1 MSEFG
6 NNLNRVFVENIRDPQ
21 LRKEA
26 EERSQ
31 AYLKLRVYEDS
42 FLSRVIPSK
51 PISPSQCDRTEE
63 SPSLL
68 RKIIDKEYTNVTAT
82 VMDFRGK
89 GDYRFVETEQYAVD
103 FHKIESEEYHITE
116 GELRAKEQ
124 PVQSL
129 IKHHTARHIQETM
142 DRTFIHAVNA
152 IVAAAEIAAA
162 GTQQVVVDEDIIL
175 PNNIT
180 KLRNLLDG
188 RVSFPLTAATLLMT
202 QAQFNNIDVW
212 PQAGVDNGMGSEY
225 WRDGYKYDTIFRLR
239 VIKTIKANLI
249 PNNVVYAFVAPE
261 YLGHHLTFNDDRF
274 QIKTEWDD
282 IAWKAWK
289 THGAAIGNNF
299 GVVRMVLGGASGL
312 TGITWI

>member
-1 MSEFG
+1 MPEFG
-6 NNLNRVFVENIRDPQ
+6 NNLNRVFVENIQDPQ
-21 LRKEA
+21 LKKEA

-42 FLSRVIPSK
+42 VLSRVIPPK
-51 PISPSQCDRTEE
+51 PISPSQCDRTLD
-63 SPSLL
+63 SPTLL
-68 RKIIDKEYTNVTAT
+68 RKIVDKEFTDVTAT

-89 GDYRFVETEQYAVD
+89 GDYKFVETEQYAVD

-129 IKHHTARHIQETM
+129 IKHHTAREIQERM
-142 DRTFIHAVNA
+142 DSVFVDALEAIFAVN
-152 IVAAAEIAAA
+152 
-162 GTQQVVVDEDIIL
+162 TDQVITVDEDIIL
-175 PNNIT
+175 PSNIT
-180 KLRNLLDG
+180 KLRNLIDG
-188 RVSFPLTAATLLMT
+188 RTSMPLVAATLVTT
-202 QAQFNNIDVW
+202 QAQFNNVDVW

-249 PNNVVYAFVAPE
+249 PNNVVYCFVAPE

-282 IAWKAWK
+282 IGWKAWK
-289 THGAAIGNNF
+289 THGAAIGNNY
-299 GVVRMVLGGASGL
+299 GVAKLVLS
-312 TGITWI
+312 T